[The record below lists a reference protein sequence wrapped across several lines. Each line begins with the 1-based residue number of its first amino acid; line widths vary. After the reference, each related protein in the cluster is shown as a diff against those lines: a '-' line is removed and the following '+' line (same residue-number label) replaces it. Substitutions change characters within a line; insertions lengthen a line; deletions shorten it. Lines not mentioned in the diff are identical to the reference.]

1 MLNKLKNILN
11 SYEDFDNME
20 LWVNSED
27 IIEAIIVDD
36 YNINLITTAEIKIN
50 GSVDKEG
57 KLTNNKAKVNKAIE
71 YVESTDD
78 YNFSKN
84 ELLDILK
91 SKRGE

>member
-1 MLNKLKNILN
+1 
-11 SYEDFDNME
+11 ME

>member
-11 SYEDFDNME
+11 SYENFDDME